1 MSIKTVT
8 FMSRADMKRKLSAK
22 DFPPNS
28 VAIGINDTETERE
41 ELMRMMWD
49 CWELGDCVALC
60 LKDDNSNQEKQ
71 LDLLVFDI
79 GQMIIW
85 TKPEHIFINGFM
97 GISRS
102 AAVAKYIN
110 DKYGLND
117 KRLQNYTQYNIDIYE
132 WLCKIGGVQTMK
144 QYYEGMK

>member
-1 MSIKTVT
+1 MTIKTVT
-8 FMSRADMKRKLSAK
+8 FMSRADTKRKLAAK

-28 VAIGINDTETERE
+28 VAIGICDTED
-41 ELMRMMWD
+41 ELLELHDLMWN
-49 CWELGDCVALC
+49 CWELDDFAVVC
-60 LKDDNSNQEKQ
+60 LKDDNSDQERKLVQ
-71 LDLLVFDI
+71 LLFDI
-79 GQMIIW
+79 DQMVIW
-85 TKPEHIFINGFM
+85 TKPEHVFINCFM

-132 WLCKIGGVQTMK
+132 QLCKIGGVQTMK